1 VHSQLHESGCA
12 TWMEEAR
19 VTPKVPAQTDL
30 QRAVAAVRKLLGK
43 G

>member
-30 QRAVAAVRKLLGK
+30 QRAVAAVRKLFGED
-43 G
+43 